1 MDRNDATSFWGQ
13 VVESAKESE
22 LGLLNQNTPH
32 RASQASAGPLDRRPP
47 ARSGMGLSGRGGKT
61 PAIELQKK
69 FKTLGSAQSDQAP
82 TIPCANRPNMIYS
95 WAGISKKKLEHSKTR
110 FRMNGMTKPVGLLS
124 AGR

>member
-47 ARSGMGLSGRGGKT
+47 ARRGMGLSGRGGKT

-69 FKTLGSAQSDQAP
+69 IQNPGVSTKRPSTDHTMCQQTKYDLFLGSD
-82 TIPCANRPNMIYS
+82 
-95 WAGISKKKLEHSKTR
+95 
-110 FRMNGMTKPVGLLS
+110 F
-124 AGR
+124 